1 VQRWTT
7 FFLHEETVRDA
18 AVGVIGTGIAGVTKT
33 PYSISMDAPLAQRIQ
48 EYGVRVASHTG
59 AAFTA
64 KANFVDSLSSE
75 AWHEVGAQASHWA
88 GDYAQRRGWEEVPI
102 RLLCMLM

>member
-1 VQRWTT
+1 
-7 FFLHEETVRDA
+7 
-18 AVGVIGTGIAGVTKT
+18 
-33 PYSISMDAPLAQRIQ
+33 MDAPLAQRIQ

-64 KANFVDSLSSE
+64 KGGSLSDNFVDSLSSE

-102 RLLCMLM
+102 RLLCMLI